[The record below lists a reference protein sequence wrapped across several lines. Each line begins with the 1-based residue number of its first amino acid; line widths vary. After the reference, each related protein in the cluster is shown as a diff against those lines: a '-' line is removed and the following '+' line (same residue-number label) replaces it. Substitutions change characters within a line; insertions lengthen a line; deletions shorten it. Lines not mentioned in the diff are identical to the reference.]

1 MIISFISNIS
11 LVKSSCIRAFVASL
25 FWDIVRPKA
34 SLGFSAASGLNEEQ
48 MLYQKM
54 ATDFA
59 RNEMLP
65 NMEKWDREV
74 GQNVGVGDLQSGPS

>member
-1 MIISFISNIS
+1 M
-11 LVKSSCIRAFVASL
+11 
-25 FWDIVRPKA
+25 RPKA

-74 GQNVGVGDLQSGPS
+74 RQNVVVGDLQSGPS